1 MDNRKSLE
9 VALSRTS
16 SGKCAGGFSAMRKTY
31 WHVSLTLM
39 CALFAF
45 AEASAPATYAAVG
58 GGRKLGIVS
67 GSVRDHKG
75 NPLAGALV
83 QLLRDGANNVSK
95 QTRTAADGTFTAR
108 IVPGRY
114 LLTALAKGFNAT
126 TFNAVQVNPSDEL
139 VYRFNLEP
147 VGQGRTMPETRNDR
161 NDTKWRLRSAQ
172 NRRSIFQNNETQ
184 DGTIAAVEDASAT
197 DEEEVAANTDD
208 ERDWTGDRQNVHGV
222 VETYTAASANP
233 NAPVYAGTNFAVSV
247 PASEDFNLILAGQ
260 LGTNGL
266 ARLETTGRLRVGASH
281 LLSVSLGGASLPL
294 AFNSAAD
301 ESQQQGRSL
310 KQVSLRGTDE
320 WVVREGVVVVL
331 GLDYSRFTGAH
342 GAGAFS
348 PRLGFQLETDART
361 RLNFGYTPG
370 GVNSQPQSVARF
382 EDGAIVF
389 PEMDEQQIAFVDGRA
404 VMERSRRL
412 EFGIERVLD
421 NNSSIEATAFF
432 DTTDGRGVGLLNMP
446 LNAFAGDS
454 GEQLLSVANQ
464 QGAARGL
471 RVVYAR
477 RVNSFLKTSAGYSF
491 GRGQQLA
498 SGASAAT
505 LSPGELF
512 DNGFFQTIAAQVE
525 SSFDT
530 GTEVRTVLRFS
541 PRAAVF
547 AIDPFAGRVA
557 VFDPSLSI
565 LVTQD
570 LPTFGLPLRAEAVL
584 DARNLL
590 DAQVSIDDGETLT
603 ALSANRRSVRG
614 GILVRF

>member
-1 MDNRKSLE
+1 
-9 VALSRTS
+9 
-16 SGKCAGGFSAMRKTY
+16 MRKTY
-31 WHVSLTLM
+31 WRVSLTLF
-39 CALFAF
+39 ALSVVFA
-45 AEASAPATYAAVG
+45 AAGADATHAATATSAAARPG
-58 GGRKLGIVS
+58 GGKLGVIS
-67 GSVRDHKG
+67 GSVRDNKG

-83 QLLRDGANNVSK
+83 QLLRDGADHISK

-114 LLTALAKGFNAT
+114 LLTALADGFNAT
-126 TFNAVQVNPSDEL
+126 TFDAVQVNPSDEL

-147 VGQGRTMPETRNDR
+147 LGQGRTAPERRNDR
-161 NDTKWRLRSAQ
+161 RDPKWRLRSAQ
-172 NRRSIFQNNETQ
+172 NRRSVFQHAEGG
-184 DGTIAAVEDASAT
+184 DATIAAVEEASEA
-197 DEEEVAANTDD
+197 EEEAAGATANVEGAD
-208 ERDWTGDRQNVHGV
+208 DWTNARQNVHGV

-247 PASEDFNLILAGQ
+247 PANDGLNFIFAGQ
-260 LGTNGL
+260 FGTNQL
-266 ARLETTGRLRVGASH
+266 ARLETTARFRAGAGH
-281 LLSVSLGGASLPL
+281 LFSATIGGANLPL
-294 AFNSAAD
+294 AFNSNNASNRTDAAPPL
-301 ESQQQGRSL
+301 RAL
-310 KQVSLRGTDE
+310 RQVSLRGVDE
-320 WVVREGVVVVL
+320 WVVRDGVVVVL
-331 GLDYSRFTGAH
+331 GLDYARFTNSN
-342 GAGAFS
+342 GAGTLS
-348 PRLGFQLETDART
+348 PRFGFQLDAGPRT
-361 RLNFGYTPG
+361 RLRVGYAPG
-370 GVNSQPQSVARF
+370 GVNSQPQSAAHF
-382 EDGAIVF
+382 EDGAVLF
-389 PEMDEQQIAFVDGRA
+389 PEMDEQSIAFVDGRPL
-404 VMERSRRL
+404 MERSRRL
-412 EFGIERVLD
+412 EFGVERVLD

-446 LNAFAGDS
+446 LGAFSGER

-477 RVNSFLKTSAGYSF
+477 RIGSFLKTSAGYSF

-498 SGASAAT
+498 AGFSAQQS
-505 LSPGELF
+505 SPGDLF
-512 DNGFFQTIAAQVE
+512 DDGFFQVLAAQVE

-530 GTEVRTVLRFS
+530 GTDVRTVLRFS

-590 DAQVSIDDGETLT
+590 DAQTSVDDGETLT
-603 ALSANRRSVRG
+603 SLSTNRRSVRG
-614 GILVRF
+614 GISVRF

>member
-1 MDNRKSLE
+1 
-9 VALSRTS
+9 
-16 SGKCAGGFSAMRKTY
+16 MRKTY
-31 WHVSLTLM
+31 WRVSLTLF
-39 CALFAF
+39 ALFLF
-45 AEASAPATYAAVG
+45 SEAGAPAGTYAASARG
-58 GGRKLGIVS
+58 GGKLGVVS
-67 GSVRDHKG
+67 GSVRDNKG

-83 QLLRDGANNVSK
+83 QLLRDGANHVAK

-114 LLTALAKGFNAT
+114 LLTALAEGFNAT

-147 VGQGRTMPETRNDR
+147 LGQGRTMPETRNDR

-172 NRRSIFQNNETQ
+172 SRRSIFQNN
-184 DGTIAAVEDASAT
+184 DGADDTVAAVEDASEA
-197 DEEEVAANTDD
+197 DEDAEMAAADD
-208 ERDWTGDRQNVHGV
+208 PAGDWTNDGRRAHGV
-222 VETYTAASANP
+222 VETFTAASADP
-233 NAPVYAGTNFAVSV
+233 NAHVYTGTNFAVSV
-247 PASEDFNLILAGQ
+247 PANESLNLIFAGQ
-260 LGTNGL
+260 LATNGF
-266 ARLETTGRLRVGASH
+266 ARLETTGRFRAGARH
-281 LLSVSLGGASLPL
+281 LFSATIGGATLPL
-294 AFNSAAD
+294 AFNSASSSAD
-301 ESQQQGRSL
+301 GSQRAL

-331 GLDYSRFTGAH
+331 GLDYSRFMGAN
-342 GAGAFS
+342 GEGVFS
-348 PRLGFQLETDART
+348 PRLGFQLDADART
-361 RLNFGYTPG
+361 RFRLGYAPG
-370 GVNSQPQSVARF
+370 GTSSQPQSVARF

-389 PEMDEQQIAFVDGRA
+389 PEMSEQRVAFVDGRA
-404 VMERSRRL
+404 LMERSRRL
-412 EFGIERVLD
+412 EFGVERVLD

-432 DTTDGRGVGLLNMP
+432 DTTDGRGVGLMNLP
-446 LNAFAGDS
+446 LNAFTNER

-477 RVNSFLKTSAGYSF
+477 RIGSFLKTSAGYSF

-498 SGASAAT
+498 AGLNASST
-505 LSPGELF
+505 LSPNDLF
-512 DNGFFQTIAAQVE
+512 RDGFFQTVAAQVE

-590 DAQVSIDDGETLT
+590 DAQTTVDDGETLT
-603 ALSANRRSVRG
+603 VLSTNRRSVRG
-614 GILVRF
+614 GISVRF

>member
-1 MDNRKSLE
+1 
-9 VALSRTS
+9 
-16 SGKCAGGFSAMRKTY
+16 MRKTY
-31 WHVSLTLM
+31 WRVSLTLF
-39 CALFAF
+39 ALCLFS
-45 AEASAPATYAAVG
+45 EAGAPADTYAASLAG
-58 GGRKLGIVS
+58 GGAGKLGIVS
-67 GSVRDHKG
+67 GSVRDNKG

-83 QLLRDGANNVSK
+83 QLLRDGADHVTK

-114 LLTALAKGFNAT
+114 LLKALAEGFNAT

-147 VGQGRTMPETRNDR
+147 LGQGRTMPETRNDR
-161 NDTKWRLRSAQ
+161 NDTKWRLRSSQ
-172 NRRSIFQNNETQ
+172 NRRSIFQNN
-184 DGTIAAVEDASAT
+184 DGEDKTIAAVEESIEAGEEAASA
-197 DEEEVAANTDD
+197 DEAG
-208 ERDWTGDRQNVHGV
+208 DWTNDGRSAQGV
-222 VETYTAASANP
+222 IESFTAASANP

-247 PASEDFNLILAGQ
+247 PANEGLNLIFAGQ
-260 LGTNGL
+260 LATNGY
-266 ARLETTGRLRVGASH
+266 ARLETTGRFRAGAQH
-281 LLSVSLGGASLPL
+281 LFSATIGGATLPL
-294 AFNSAAD
+294 APNSAASSAASED
-301 ESQQQGRSL
+301 DAPSAL
-310 KQVSLRGTDE
+310 KQVSLRATDE

-342 GAGAFS
+342 GSGVFS
-348 PRLGFQLETDART
+348 PRLGFQFDADART
-361 RLNFGYTPG
+361 RFRFGYAPG
-370 GVNSQPQSVARF
+370 GTNSQPQSVARF

-389 PEMDEQQIAFVDGRA
+389 PEMSEQPVAFVDGRA

-412 EFGIERVLD
+412 EFGVERVLD

-432 DTTDGRGVGLLNMP
+432 DTTDGRGVGLMNLP
-446 LNAFAGDS
+446 LNDFSNERGT
-454 GEQLLSVANQ
+454 ELLSVANQ

-477 RVNSFLKTSAGYSF
+477 RLGSFLKTSAGYAF

-498 SGASAAT
+498 AGFSAANSGAS
-505 LSPGELF
+505 PNDLF
-512 DNGFFQTIAAQVE
+512 RDGFFQTVAAQVE

-530 GTEVRTVLRFS
+530 GTEVRTVVRFS

-590 DAQVSIDDGETLT
+590 DAQTAVDDGETLT
-603 ALSANRRSVRG
+603 SLSTNRRSVRG
-614 GILVRF
+614 GISVRF

>member
-1 MDNRKSLE
+1 
-9 VALSRTS
+9 
-16 SGKCAGGFSAMRKTY
+16 MRKTY
-31 WHVSLTLM
+31 WRVSLTLLF
-39 CALFAF
+39 ALFLIT
-45 AEASAPATYAAVG
+45 EATAG
-58 GGRKLGIVS
+58 GGRRLGIVS

-75 NPLAGALV
+75 KPLAGALV
-83 QLLRDGANNVSK
+83 QLLRDGANHVTK

-114 LLTALAKGFNAT
+114 LLTALAEGFNAT

-147 VGQGRTMPETRNDR
+147 LGQGRTMPERRNDR
-161 NDTKWRLRSAQ
+161 NDAKWRLRSSQ
-172 NRRSIFQNNETQ
+172 NRRSIFQNNESKDT
-184 DGTIAAVEDASAT
+184 TVAAIEEASGADEDA
-197 DEEEVAANTDD
+197 EEVAAAAAGDD
-208 ERDWTGDRQNVHGV
+208 AGNWTGDSREAHGV
-222 VETYTAASANP
+222 VQTYTAASADP
-233 NAPVYAGTNFAVSV
+233 EAPAYVGTNFAVSV
-247 PASEDFNLILAGQ
+247 PAREGLNLIFAGQ
-260 LGTNGL
+260 LGTNGF
-266 ARLETTGRLRVGASH
+266 ARLETTGRFRAGTRH
-281 LLSVSLGGASLPL
+281 LLSMTVGGANLPL

-301 ESQQQGRSL
+301 SSAPDAL
-310 KQVSLRGTDE
+310 KQVSVRAVDE

-331 GLDYSRFTGAH
+331 GLDYSRFMGAH
-342 GAGAFS
+342 GAGTFS
-348 PRLGFQLETDART
+348 PRLGFQLETDPRT
-361 RLNFGYTPG
+361 RLRFGYAPG

-389 PEMDEQQIAFVDGRA
+389 PEMDAQPVAFVDGRA
-404 VMERSRRL
+404 LMERSRRL
-412 EFGIERVLD
+412 EFGVERVLD

-432 DTTDGRGVGLLNMP
+432 DTTDGRGVGLMNMP
-446 LNAFAGDS
+446 LGAFAGE
-454 GEQLLSVANQ
+454 GGTELLSVANQ

-477 RVNSFLKTSAGYSF
+477 RLGSYLKTSAGYSF

-498 SGASAAT
+498 PGFSAAGDA
-505 LSPGELF
+505 PGELF
-512 DNGFFQTIAAQVE
+512 RSGFFQTVAAQVE

-530 GTEVRTVLRFS
+530 GTDVRTVLRFS

-570 LPTFGLPLRAEAVL
+570 LPTFGLPLQAEAVI

-590 DAQVSIDDGETLT
+590 DAQTSVEDGDTLT
-603 ALSANRRSVRG
+603 VLGTNRRSVRG
-614 GILVRF
+614 GISVRF

>member
-1 MDNRKSLE
+1 
-9 VALSRTS
+9 
-16 SGKCAGGFSAMRKTY
+16 
-31 WHVSLTLM
+31 
-39 CALFAF
+39 
-45 AEASAPATYAAVG
+45 
-58 GGRKLGIVS
+58 
-67 GSVRDHKG
+67 
-75 NPLAGALV
+75 
-83 QLLRDGANNVSK
+83 
-95 QTRTAADGTFTAR
+95 
-108 IVPGRY
+108 
-114 LLTALAKGFNAT
+114 
-126 TFNAVQVNPSDEL
+126 
-139 VYRFNLEP
+139 
-147 VGQGRTMPETRNDR
+147 
-161 NDTKWRLRSAQ
+161 
-172 NRRSIFQNNETQ
+172 
-184 DGTIAAVEDASAT
+184 
-197 DEEEVAANTDD
+197 
-208 ERDWTGDRQNVHGV
+208 
-222 VETYTAASANP
+222 
-233 NAPVYAGTNFAVSV
+233 
-247 PASEDFNLILAGQ
+247 
-260 LGTNGL
+260 
-266 ARLETTGRLRVGASH
+266 
-281 LLSVSLGGASLPL
+281 
-294 AFNSAAD
+294 
-301 ESQQQGRSL
+301 
-310 KQVSLRGTDE
+310 
-320 WVVREGVVVVL
+320 VREGVVVVL

-348 PRLGFQLETDART
+348 PRLGFQLEKDART

-446 LNAFAGDS
+446 LNAFAGDP

>member
-1 MDNRKSLE
+1 
-9 VALSRTS
+9 
-16 SGKCAGGFSAMRKTY
+16 MRKTY
-31 WHVSLTLM
+31 WRVSLTLF
-39 CALFAF
+39 ALFLF
-45 AEASAPATYAAVG
+45 SEAGAPAETYAARASAG
-58 GGRKLGIVS
+58 GGKLGVVS
-67 GSVRDHKG
+67 GSVRDNKG

-83 QLLRDGANNVSK
+83 QLLRDGADHISK
-95 QTRTAADGTFTAR
+95 QTRTAADGTFSAR

-114 LLTALAKGFNAT
+114 LLTALAEGFNAT

-147 VGQGRTMPETRNDR
+147 LGQGRTMPETRNDR

-172 NRRSIFQNNETQ
+172 NRRSIFQNN
-184 DGTIAAVEDASAT
+184 DGEDSTIAAVEDAMEA
-197 DEEEVAANTDD
+197 DEDAEAAAADD
-208 ERDWTGDRQNVHGV
+208 TAGNWTNDDRSPHGV

-247 PASEDFNLILAGQ
+247 PANEGLNLIFAGQ
-260 LGTNGL
+260 LATNGF
-266 ARLETTGRLRVGASH
+266 ARLETTGRFRAGARH
-281 LLSVSLGGASLPL
+281 LFSATIGGATLPL
-294 AFNSAAD
+294 AINSASSAD
-301 ESQQQGRSL
+301 ESQRAL
-310 KQVSLRGTDE
+310 RQVSVRATDE
-320 WVVREGVVVVL
+320 WVMREGVVVVL

-348 PRLGFQLETDART
+348 PRLGFQLDADART
-361 RLNFGYTPG
+361 RFRLGYAPG
-370 GVNSQPQSVARF
+370 GTSSQPQSVARF

-389 PEMDEQQIAFVDGRA
+389 PEMSEQQVAFVDGRA
-404 VMERSRRL
+404 LIERSRRL
-412 EFGIERVLD
+412 EFGVERVLD

-432 DTTDGRGVGLLNMP
+432 DTTDGRGVGLMNLP
-446 LNAFAGDS
+446 LNAFTNER

-477 RVNSFLKTSAGYSF
+477 RIGSFLKTSAGYSF

-498 SGASAAT
+498 AGFSAANS
-505 LSPGELF
+505 SPNELF
-512 DNGFFQTIAAQVE
+512 HDGFFQTVAAQVE

-590 DAQVSIDDGETLT
+590 DAQTTADDGETLT
-603 ALSANRRSVRG
+603 VLSTNRRSVRG
-614 GILVRF
+614 GISVRF

>member
-1 MDNRKSLE
+1 
-9 VALSRTS
+9 
-16 SGKCAGGFSAMRKTY
+16 MRKTY
-31 WHVSLTLM
+31 WRVSLTLF
-39 CALFAF
+39 ALCLFS
-45 AEASAPATYAAVG
+45 EAGAPAETYAASAATRG
-58 GGRKLGIVS
+58 GKLGVIS

-83 QLLRDGANNVSK
+83 QLLRDGADHISK
-95 QTRTAADGTFTAR
+95 QTRTASDGTFTAR

-114 LLTALAKGFNAT
+114 LLTALAEGFNAT

-147 VGQGRTMPETRNDR
+147 LGQGRTTPERRGDR
-161 NDTKWRLRSAQ
+161 NDPKWRLRSAQ
-172 NRRSIFQNNETQ
+172 NRRSVFQHDDKN
-184 DGTIAAVEDASAT
+184 DATIAAVEEAMEAEADAEEAAAAT
-197 DEEEVAANTDD
+197 ADGAD
-208 ERDWTGDRQNVHGV
+208 DWTPDRRNVHGV
-222 VETYTAASANP
+222 IETFTAASANP

-247 PASEDFNLILAGQ
+247 PASEGLNLIFAGQ
-260 LGTNGL
+260 LGTNQL
-266 ARLETTGRLRVGASH
+266 ARLETTARFRAGANH
-281 LLSVSLGGASLPL
+281 LFSATIGGANLPL
-294 AFNSAAD
+294 AFNSATTENA
-301 ESQQQGRSL
+301 SPLRAL
-310 KQVSLRGTDE
+310 RQVSVRAVDE
-320 WVVREGVVVVL
+320 WVVRDGVVVVL
-331 GLDYSRFTGAH
+331 GLDYSRFTNSN
-342 GAGAFS
+342 GAGTFS
-348 PRLGFQLETDART
+348 PRFGFQLETDART
-361 RLNFGYTPG
+361 RLRFGYAPG
-370 GVNSQPQSVARF
+370 GVNSQPQSAAYF

-389 PEMDEQQIAFVDGRA
+389 PEMDEQSIAFVDGRA
-404 VMERSRRL
+404 VMERSQRL
-412 EFGIERVLD
+412 EFGVERVLD

-432 DTTDGRGVGLLNMP
+432 DTTDGRGVGLMNMP
-446 LNAFAGDS
+446 LTAFAGAR

-477 RVNSFLKTSAGYSF
+477 RVGSYLKTSAGYSF

-498 SGASAAT
+498 AGFTPQQS
-505 LSPGELF
+505 SPGELF
-512 DNGFFQTIAAQVE
+512 DNGFFQVVAAQVE

-530 GTEVRTVLRFS
+530 GTDVRTVLRFS

-590 DAQVSIDDGETLT
+590 DAQTSVDDGETLT
-603 ALSANRRSVRG
+603 SLSTNRRSVRG
-614 GILVRF
+614 GISVRF